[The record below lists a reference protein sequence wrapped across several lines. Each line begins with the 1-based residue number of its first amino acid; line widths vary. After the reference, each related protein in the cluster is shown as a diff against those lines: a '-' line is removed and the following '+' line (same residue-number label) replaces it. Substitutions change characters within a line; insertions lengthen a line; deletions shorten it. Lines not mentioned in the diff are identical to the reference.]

1 MDATAS
7 PVGDGV
13 TQLESDQHAASER
26 TGVQGTPLK
35 VPSFAQVYK
44 EYFDFVWSLTRR
56 FGVEPDAMDDVVQ
69 EIFLVIYAKLD
80 MLENPD
86 ALRSWIYGV
95 VRRSVSTYRRAKR
108 TRLGAALAV
117 GYAAQLE
124 SDAPS
129 PLEQTETHAD
139 LQLLAS
145 LLAELDEPKRE
156 VFSMV
161 ELDELTV
168 PEVAQL
174 LDIPLNTAYSRLRM
188 ARQAFQE
195 ALSRHRA
202 RTGVR

>member
-1 MDATAS
+1 MSATAS
-7 PVGDGV
+7 PVGDGR
-13 TQLESDQHAASER
+13 TQLESER
-26 TGVQGTPLK
+26 TGVQGTPLT

-44 EYFDFVWSLTRR
+44 QYFDFVWSLARR
-56 FGVEPDAMDDVVQ
+56 FGVEPEAMDDVVQ

-95 VRRSVSTYRRAKR
+95 VRRSVSTYRRARR
-108 TRLGAALAV
+108 TRLGAGLAV

-202 RTGVR
+202 RTGAR